1 MLLRYC
7 SNKANRLQ
15 KNKPLETEGFFVG
28 GDELGTEINRTPKA
42 FCGLL
47 LDSARLAESKE
58 VLEFLTAVMRGEVD
72 EEITLTVGTGKGR
85 SRIEKMRSQV
95 GARERLKAV
104 EMLGKVHGLFVT
116 RQEVEVS
123 GNVPVVIRD
132 DV

>member
-1 MLLRYC
+1 MAI
-7 SNKANRLQ
+7 KARL
-15 KNKPLETEGFFVG
+15 EE
-28 GDELGTEINRTPKA
+28 
-42 FCGLL
+42 

-85 SRIEKMRSQV
+85 SRIEKTRSQV
-95 GARERLKAV
+95 GARERLKAT